1 MTAKKR
7 RIVDENRKY
16 SEEWEEKYF
25 FIVQNTKLLCLIC
38 REVVAVFK
46 EYNVKR
52 HYETKH
58 KDYLEFDKEVKQS
71 KLKEFKSQLKAQ
83 QKMFGAALQHPSN
96 IVKASYSVSFVIAK
110 KMKTFSD
117 GEFVKEC
124 LEAVVKD
131 VLPDK
136 SKLFSNLS
144 LSRQTVCR
152 RINDI
157 SNEIILKL
165 RDRIRDFKYFSLA
178 FDESTDISDS
188 AQLVV
193 FLRGVN
199 ESFQVT
205 EEMLNLISLKGT
217 TTGKDIFHAVE
228 NCLCE
233 NNLDLEIL
241 SGIST
246 DGAPAMIGKEKG
258 AIKLLIDKIESN
270 NKTSNRSKR
279 EDVIIIHCLI
289 HQQNLCAQVL
299 SMDHVMQVVIK
310 TVNYIRSHALP
321 HRQFKEFLK
330 ELDSEYGDVV
340 YFSQVRWLSRGRCL
354 QRFYELREEIDLFMN
369 DKQRPVPEL
378 RNDEWLLDLCFSV
391 DIVEKLNQL
400 NISLQGKDNL
410 IIDTFNHIKAFQ
422 KKLLLFESQ
431 LKSNNAHHF
440 PLLKEF
446 KKSKCNNYI
455 KYAKEIRKLTAAF
468 ESRFS
473 NLELDKYNKIFE
485 IYSSP
490 FHVEI
495 ESAPEYLQ
503 MELVDLQCNI
513 ELKHIFETSESKIDF
528 YNTYVTKEKFSNL
541 RNLAQ
546 KVVSAFGSTY
556 TCESFF
562 SKMKLT
568 KHRTRS
574 NITDANLQ
582 HQLRCANTQIEID
595 LQKLS
600 ERVEKQISH

>member
-1 MTAKKR
+1 
-7 RIVDENRKY
+7 
-16 SEEWEEKYF
+16 
-25 FIVQNTKLLCLIC
+25 
-38 REVVAVFK
+38 
-46 EYNVKR
+46 
-52 HYETKH
+52 
-58 KDYLEFDKEVKQS
+58 
-71 KLKEFKSQLKAQ
+71 
-83 QKMFGAALQHPSN
+83 
-96 IVKASYSVSFVIAK
+96 
-110 KMKTFSD
+110 
-117 GEFVKEC
+117 VKEC

-131 VLPDK
+131 ILPDK
-136 SKLFSNLS
+136 SELFSKIS
-144 LSRQTVCR
+144 LSRQTVRR

-157 SNEIILKL
+157 SNEIILGL
-165 RDRIRDFKYFSLA
+165 HNRIRDFKYFSLA

-193 FLRGVN
+193 FIRGVN

-217 TTGKDIFHAVE
+217 TTGEDIFNAIE

-233 NNLDLEIL
+233 NSLDLENL

-270 NKTSNRSKR
+270 NKSSNGTKR
-279 EDVIIIHCLI
+279 DDLIIIHCLI
-289 HQQNLCAQVL
+289 HQQNLCAKVL
-299 SMDHVMQVVIK
+299 SMNHVMQVVIK
-310 TVNYIRSHALP
+310 TVNYIRSHALQ
-321 HRQFKEFLK
+321 HRRFKDYLK

-354 QRFYELREEIDLFMN
+354 RQFYELRNEIDLFMN
-369 DKQRPVPEL
+369 NLKRPIPEL
-378 RNDEWLLDLCFSV
+378 RCDKWLLDLCFLV
-391 DIVEKLNQL
+391 DIIEKLNQL
-400 NISLQGKDNL
+400 NISLQGKNNL
-410 IIDTFNHIKAFQ
+410 IIDSFNHINAFQ
-422 KKLLLFESQ
+422 KKLSLFESQ
-431 LKSNNAHHF
+431 LQCNNAHHF

-446 KKSKCNNYI
+446 KKSKSNDYN
-455 KYAKEIRKLTAAF
+455 KYAMEIRKLSDAF
-468 ESRFS
+468 ENRFS
-473 NLELDKYNKIFE
+473 NFELDKYKTIFE

-490 FHVEI
+490 FHVKV

-503 MELVDLQCNI
+503 MELIDLQCNAA
-513 ELKHIFETSESKIDF
+513 LKNIFETSESKIEF
-528 YNTYVTKEKFSNL
+528 YNSYVTKEKFFNL

-568 KHRTRS
+568 KHKTRT
-574 NITDANLQ
+574 NMTDVNLQ

-600 ERVEKQISH
+600 ETVEKQISH